1 LTAIA
6 VAAIRLYRRLLSP
19 VLPPACRY
27 WPSCSAYAEEA
38 LLEHGFGRGLGLAL
52 ARIARCHP
60 WGGHGVDP
68 VPPVTQAHAQAQAPR
83 RGA

>member
-6 VAAIRLYRRLLSP
+6 VAAIRLYRRILSP

-27 WPSCSAYAEEA
+27 WPSCSSYAEQA
-38 LLEHGFGRGLGLAL
+38 LVEHGFGRGLAL
-52 ARIARCHP
+52 AAGRIARCHP

-68 VPPVTQAHAQAQAPR
+68 VPAPTR
-83 RGA
+83 PTHPRGA